1 MRSAAR
7 LVFHP
12 RLPYPSHLPPFFIL
26 APVFLFYSF
35 FFTPSFL
42 LFLFSLSLSRPLA
55 ISGFTASYLPLSLS
69 PSPTSLPRLSLSR
82 RPPKAHL
89 PWASSHCISNLPPA
103 LIVRYCPSFQ
113 CYRQTLSTS
122 SADRA
127 SWGAGRAL
135 TLAQHG
141 FGSVFGL
148 KEIGSKCSLFGLCA
162 LVLQSPVISVVTA
175 VQWAEWQWEKKLVGS
190 APPPSTTGHA
200 NRPTCQPRFLFLLPN
215 CCQI

>member
-1 MRSAAR
+1 MCFTPGCPIRPICLLS
-7 LVFHP
+7 L
-12 RLPYPSHLPPFFIL
+12 SSPP
-26 APVFLFYSF
+26 SF
-35 FFTPSFL
+35 FFTLSF
-42 LFLFSLSLSRPLA
+42 FSLSFSLSR
-55 ISGFTASYLPLSLS
+55 
-69 PSPTSLPRLSLSR
+69 SLPFLALWPSQVSPRPICPFLYSPHPPPSRVSLSLSR

-190 APPPSTTGHA
+190 APPSTTGHA

>member
-1 MRSAAR
+1 M
-7 LVFHP
+7 
-12 RLPYPSHLPPFFIL
+12 LPVLCFTPGCPIRPICLLSLSSPL
-26 APVFLFYSF
+26 SF
-35 FFTPSFL
+35 FFTLSFL
-42 LFLFSLSLSRPLA
+42 LFLFSLSLSPSGHLRFHRVLFAPFFIPL
-55 ISGFTASYLPLSLS
+55 THLPPAS
-69 PSPTSLPRLSLSR
+69 LSLSR

-190 APPPSTTGHA
+190 APPSTTGHA